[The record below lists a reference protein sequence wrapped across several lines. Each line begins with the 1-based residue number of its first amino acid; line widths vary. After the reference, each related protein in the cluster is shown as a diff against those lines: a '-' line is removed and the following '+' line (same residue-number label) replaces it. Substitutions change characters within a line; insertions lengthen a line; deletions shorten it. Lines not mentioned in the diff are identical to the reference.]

1 MIKKIAINGFGRIGR
16 LTLRHLIK
24 RSDVEIVAI
33 NDLTKTS
40 ILAHLFEYDST
51 QGQYNGTVGFDEEN
65 IIIDGKKIPAFSNR
79 NPEELP
85 WGELEVDVVLECTG
99 FFRKR
104 EQAQLHVNAGAK
116 KVLLSAPSRSEGV
129 PTIVMGVNDSIIQDS
144 DWLLSNASCTTNCL
158 APLVKVI
165 DREWGIKHG
174 FMSTVHSYTANQCI
188 QDGPHKDLRRARA
201 AAINMLPTT
210 TGAAK
215 ALAQVLPLMKGK
227 ISASSIRVPIPTG
240 SLVEL
245 ICVLERDTSAAEV
258 NAAFKTASQADL
270 KGVLE
275 YSEKPLV
282 STDIVSN
289 THSSIFDSLLTSMH
303 HGMLKVT
310 SWYDNEAG
318 YSARLAEMAMML

>member
-16 LTLRHLIK
+16 LTLRHLTK
-24 RSDVEIVAI
+24 RPDVEIVAI

>member
-1 MIKKIAINGFGRIGR
+1 
-16 LTLRHLIK
+16 
-24 RSDVEIVAI
+24 
-33 NDLTKTS
+33 
-40 ILAHLFEYDST
+40 
-51 QGQYNGTVGFDEEN
+51 
-65 IIIDGKKIPAFSNR
+65 
-79 NPEELP
+79 LP

-104 EQAQLHVNAGAK
+104 EQAQLHINAGAK

-158 APLVKVI
+158 APLIKVI
-165 DREWGIKHG
+165 DREWGIQHG
-174 FMSTVHSYTANQCI
+174 FMSTVHSYTANQRI
-188 QDGPHKDLRRARA
+188 QDAPHKDLRRARA
-201 AAINMLPTT
+201 AAINMLPTS

-215 ALAQVLPLMKGK
+215 ALALVLPLMKGK

-245 ICVLERDTSAAEV
+245 VCATDSTATVEEI
-258 NAAFKTASQADL
+258 NASFKKASETDL

-275 YSEKPLV
+275 YSVKPLV
-282 STDIVSN
+282 SSDIVSN
-289 THSSIFDSLLTSMH
+289 THSSIFDSLLTTVH
-303 HGMLKVT
+303 HGMMKVT